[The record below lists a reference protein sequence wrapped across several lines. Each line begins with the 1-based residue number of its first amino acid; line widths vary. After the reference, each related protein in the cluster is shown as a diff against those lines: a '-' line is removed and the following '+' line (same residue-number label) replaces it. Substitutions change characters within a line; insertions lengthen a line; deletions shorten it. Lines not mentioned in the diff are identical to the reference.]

1 VNGFTSPTIFFADTT
16 RILRRRDNN
25 RLTSPELKLGR
36 SQENPICARTSAK
49 RSTRH
54 GSRDAKKSR
63 TIHALAALVH
73 ESAPMFARVAGS
85 DASRDSA
92 DRVELVL

>member
-1 VNGFTSPTIFFADTT
+1 MRRVNRFTSSTNFLADST
-16 RILRRRDNN
+16 RILRRRDDD

-36 SQENPICARTSAK
+36 SQENPICARMSAP

-63 TIHALAALVH
+63 TMHALAAL
-73 ESAPMFARVAGS
+73 EDERGG

-92 DRVELVL
+92 DRVELAL